1 MVPLVYRTGSMITI
15 IKQDPEGAEMLRYQG
30 EVIERSPTRVIIQAV
45 WSNPPKDLGYTRFEA
60 GNAFTEYYY
69 SDRWFNIFAI
79 LGVDGKRKGWY
90 CNVAQPA
97 VIFDDHIEQIDLFL
111 DVWVNPQ
118 GQPLLLDEDEFV
130 AATTLSEEQR
140 KGARA
145 GLQALLELLATRREA
160 FSSLG
165 S

>member
-1 MVPLVYRTGSMITI
+1 
-15 IKQDPEGAEMLRYQG
+15 MLRYQG

-45 WSNPPKDLGYTRFEA
+45 WSNAPKDLGYTRFEA

-79 LGVDGKRKGWY
+79 LGADSKRKGWY